1 MFESKPAVSVPMC
14 AAKMF
19 CIMASLQLQYPTSNT
34 KLIYLKFQHSNSAR
48 HLCFRQ
54 VKEQAMLPFCVP
66 CRHIGEAEV
75 QPSSSLISALDGVIE
90 HHHDPV
96 ALPPGK
102 KPASDFKGG
111 FWAPGPSWR
120 IWRRQ
125 ITYEKCATPYRVA
138 AHSVQTVFCGN
149 MRIMVEYLGFG
160 KHISFVTKLLNITS
174 ILSNWMFLFHSHIFV

>member
-1 MFESKPAVSVPMC
+1 LLQAVSTGLPTNSRVRLWPQTNLGSFQSSKQPSNLLNKGVPQTAMFESKPAVSVPMC

-120 IWRRQ
+120 I
-125 ITYEKCATPYRVA
+125 
-138 AHSVQTVFCGN
+138 
-149 MRIMVEYLGFG
+149 
-160 KHISFVTKLLNITS
+160 
-174 ILSNWMFLFHSHIFV
+174 